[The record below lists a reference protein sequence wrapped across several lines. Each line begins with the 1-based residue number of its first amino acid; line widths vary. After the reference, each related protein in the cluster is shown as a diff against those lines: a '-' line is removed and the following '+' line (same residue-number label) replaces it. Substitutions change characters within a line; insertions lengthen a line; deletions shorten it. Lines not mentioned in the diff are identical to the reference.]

1 MFKKLDAYIL
11 KKFAGTFF
19 LMIFLFILIAVVFDI
34 SEKIDDFDQF
44 TIEEIIFDYYFS
56 FIPWLYNLL
65 TPILAFLTVV
75 YFTSRM
81 ASKTEIIPILASG
94 ISFKRF
100 LRPYLFGGIVLFI
113 ISLIM
118 SHLLIPITNKKRIAI
133 EAKIYRH
140 QRRID
145 NSKLHREVA
154 KDTYIFVNNYNIK
167 SDNAYKFR
175 LEKIVDGELL
185 YRFTASNIKWRHEKK
200 KWSARTWT
208 ERIINGD
215 KEILTQGPRKDTTF
229 CFDNTE
235 FHRSPFEVETMDLFD
250 IYDFIEK
257 EKMRGSRYL
266 GKYEQELVKRT
277 SNPFSIIILVLIAAC
292 ISSRKV
298 KGGVGMHIAKGLLIA
313 LAFVFF
319 LRIAE
324 ILSEKSTISAKLAF
338 WVPNIL
344 FALVAVY
351 IYRTSPK

>member
-1 MFKKLDAYIL
+1 MFKKLDFYIL

-65 TPILAFLTVV
+65 TPILAFLTVI

-118 SHLLIPITNKKRIAI
+118 SHLLIPITNKKRINI
-133 EAKIYRH
+133 EAKIYKYSRK
-140 QRRID
+140 ID
-145 NSKLHREVA
+145 NSNLHREIA
-154 KDTYIFVNNYNIK
+154 KDTYIFVKNYSIK

-175 LEKIVDGELL
+175 LEKIKNGELL
-185 YRFTASNIKWRHEKK
+185 YRFTASNLKWNYQEK

-215 KEILTQGPRKDTTF
+215 KEILRQGSRKDTTF
-229 CFDNTE
+229 NFDNTE
-235 FHRSPFEVETMDLFD
+235 FHRSPFEVETMDLFE

-257 EKMRGSRYL
+257 EKMRGSSHL
-266 GKYEQELVKRT
+266 GMYEQELVKRT

-292 ISSRKV
+292 ISARKV
-298 KGGVGMHIAKGLLIA
+298 KGGVGIHIAKGLIIA

-319 LRIAE
+319 LKIAE
-324 ILSEKSTISAKLAF
+324 ILSVNTPIPAKLAF
-338 WVPNIL
+338 WVPNII
-344 FALVAVY
+344 FAIVAVY
-351 IYRTSPK
+351 IYRTAPK